1 MKILIL
7 SDIHGN
13 LNALTSVLNDAA
25 VYPIEGL
32 ALLGDLIDYG
42 MHSNEVVNI
51 IKNCNYKVLC
61 NIRGNHEQ
69 AVMEENR

>member
-32 ALLGDLIDYG
+32 ALLGDLI
-42 MHSNEVVNI
+42 
-51 IKNCNYKVLC
+51 
-61 NIRGNHEQ
+61 
-69 AVMEENR
+69 MECILMKSLIL

>member
-42 MHSNEVVNI
+42 IHSNEVVNI
-51 IKNCNYKVLC
+51 IKKCNYKLLS
-61 NIRGNHEQ
+61 NIRRNHKKDFK
-69 AVMEENR
+69 